1 MNESKQSER
10 LEVGD
15 GVNVDDSSVELWRG
29 RRTLPAI
36 QMSVMC
42 SASEGAET
50 ILVTVGDGDSW
61 SSRRSRCPW
70 DDALPQRVNR
80 KCGEEIKGWLW
91 LIKTAGPSAPNELTR
106 DAGPRGSPAQ
116 PSQTILSLWKWRAT
130 PLSSIHLP
138 FPEPSPTSTGRTGRP
153 QLNHVTFA
161 LSHSFQPQFEYEKG
175 RLFPPSKTITLMT
188 FGSHLI
194 Y

>member
-1 MNESKQSER
+1 MNESKQSEG

-15 GVNVDDSSVELWRG
+15 GVNVDDSSAERRRG

-50 ILVTVGDGDSW
+50 MLVTVGDGDSW
-61 SSRRSRCPW
+61 SSRRSRCPRG
-70 DDALPQRVNR
+70 DAPPQRVNR

-91 LIKTAGPSAPNELTR
+91 LIKTAGPSALNEPTG

-116 PSQTILSLWKWRAT
+116 PSQTIPSPWKWLAT
-130 PLSSIHLP
+130 PLSSIHFP
-138 FPEPSPTSTGRTGRP
+138 FPEPSPTSTGGTGRS

-161 LSHSFQPQFEYEKG
+161 LSHFFQPRFEYEKG
-175 RLFPPSKTITLMT
+175 CLFPRQRPSL
-188 FGSHLI
+188 
-194 Y
+194 

>member
-1 MNESKQSER
+1 MNESKQSEG

-15 GVNVDDSSVELWRG
+15 GVNVDDSSAERRRG

-50 ILVTVGDGDSW
+50 MLVTVGDGDSW
-61 SSRRSRCPW
+61 SSRRSRCPRG
-70 DDALPQRVNR
+70 DAPPQRVNR

-91 LIKTAGPSAPNELTR
+91 LIKTAGPSALNEPTG

-116 PSQTILSLWKWRAT
+116 PSQTIPSPWKWRAT
-130 PLSSIHLP
+130 PLSSIHFPLP
-138 FPEPSPTSTGRTGRP
+138 GAFTYQHWGHRAFSAKPRN
-153 QLNHVTFA
+153 LCA
-161 LSHSFQPQFEYEKG
+161 LSFLPAPIWIWKG
-175 RLFPPSKTITLMT
+175 LSLSPSKTITLMT